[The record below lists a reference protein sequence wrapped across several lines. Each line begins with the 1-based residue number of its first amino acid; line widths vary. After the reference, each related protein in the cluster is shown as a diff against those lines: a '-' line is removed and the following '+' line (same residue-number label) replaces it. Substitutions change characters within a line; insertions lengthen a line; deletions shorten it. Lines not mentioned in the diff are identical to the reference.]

1 MAGLTKEEREKRNA
15 EKEAKM
21 RSELE
26 EKLRK
31 EYDKKSTT
39 VASETKEVLAEKV
52 PVKRKNK
59 IPLDI
64 LVPVKSGVQGI
75 LVYGSRKTIGY
86 QIEWDSY
93 GSVEYVEL
101 GELLSM
107 RNTNRSF
114 YKNNWIFFED
124 TDEYT
129 AVEIYEFL
137 DVAQYYEN
145 TIVGE
150 DIETIFV
157 KSLEDIRKIVTPL
170 SRGVKDTIATKAR
183 MMIDSGEFDSI
194 NRIRLLEELL
204 NVELKPS
211 Y

>member
-1 MAGLTKEEREKRNA
+1 MAGLTKEERDKRNA
-15 EKEAKM
+15 DKEAKL

-26 EKLRK
+26 EKIRK
-31 EYDKKSTT
+31 EMANASTN
-39 VASETKEVLAEKV
+39 AEATTKV

-64 LVPVKSGVQGI
+64 LVPVKSGVQGV
-75 LVYGSRKTIGY
+75 LVYSSRKTGY
-86 QIEWDSY
+86 QIEWDMY
-93 GSVEYVEL
+93 GAVEYIEL

-107 RNTNRSF
+107 RNTNRGF

-137 DVAQYYEN
+137 DVAQHYEN

-157 KSLEDIRKIVTPL
+157 KSLEEIRKIVEPL

-183 MMIDSGEFDSI
+183 LMIDSGEFDSN

-204 NVELKPS
+204 DVELKPS

>member
-1 MAGLTKEEREKRNA
+1 MANLTKEERERRLA
-15 EKEAKM
+15 EKEAKV

-26 EKLRK
+26 EKIRK
-31 EYDKKSTT
+31 EYEAKLNVTSVSHEEVKKNH
-39 VASETKEVLAEKV
+39 TKK
-52 PVKRKNK
+52 KTK

-93 GSVEYVEL
+93 GSIEYVEL

-137 DVAQYYEN
+137 DVAQYYQN
-145 TIVGE
+145 TIIGE
-150 DIETIFV
+150 DIETIFT
-157 KSLEDIRKIVTPL
+157 KSLDDIRKIITPL
-170 SRGVKDTIATKAR
+170 SKGVKDTIATKAR
-183 MMIDSGEFDSI
+183 LMIDSGEFDSI
-194 NRIRLLEELL
+194 NRIQLLEELL
-204 NVELKPS
+204 DVELKPS

>member
-1 MAGLTKEEREKRNA
+1 MANLTKEERERRIA
-15 EKEAKM
+15 EKEAKVS
-21 RSELE
+21 SELE
-26 EKLRK
+26 EKIRK
-31 EYDKKSTT
+31 EYEDKLNTTSVNAEDVKKS
-39 VASETKEVLAEKV
+39 STKKKA
-52 PVKRKNK
+52 K

-75 LVYGSRKTIGY
+75 LVYGSRKTVGY

-93 GSVEYVEL
+93 GAVEYVEL

-107 RNTNRSF
+107 RNTSRSF

-137 DVAQYYEN
+137 DVTQYYQN
-145 TIVGE
+145 TIIGE
-150 DIETIFV
+150 DIETIFT
-157 KSLEDIRKIVTPL
+157 KSLEDIRKIVSPL
-170 SRGVKDTIATKAR
+170 SKGVKDTIATKAR
-183 MMIDSGEFDSI
+183 LMIDSGEFDSI
-194 NRIRLLEELL
+194 NRIQLLEELL
-204 NVELKPS
+204 DVELKPS

>member
-1 MAGLTKEEREKRNA
+1 MAGLTKEERDKRSA
-15 EKEAKM
+15 DKEAKL

-26 EKLRK
+26 EKIRK
-31 EYDKKSTT
+31 EMATSNNT
-39 VASETKEVLAEKV
+39 EVPNKV
-52 PVKRKNK
+52 TAKRKNK
-59 IPLDI
+59 IPLDV
-64 LVPVKSGVQGI
+64 LVPVKSGVQGL
-75 LVYGSRKTIGY
+75 LVYSSRKTGY
-86 QIEWDSY
+86 QIEWDMY
-93 GSVEYVEL
+93 GAVEYIEL

-129 AVEIYEFL
+129 AVDFYEFL
-137 DVAQYYEN
+137 DVAQHYEN

-157 KSLEDIRKIVTPL
+157 KSLEEIRKIVEPL

-183 MMIDSGEFDSI
+183 LMIDSGEFDSN

-204 NVELKPS
+204 DVELKPS